1 MEYYVLSR
9 YAYWKYYI
17 LILYYR
23 LAEYPPAIRV
33 WAVFTTINLFLLVT
47 IVIGYF
53 VRVFSSAADARA
65 VAHNR
70 EKYWDKFK
78 QVALSNRVWEP
89 LEISALLELPKN
101 FKMHERQ
108 HRRYVPVLI
117 DMYRTYSPQMN
128 KTNWQRLLQVLKM
141 PIYFEEQ
148 VRSRSTRKRIVAFK
162 NVADMD
168 ANLKEA
174 VASRY
179 LFTKDR
185 KLQNNARLHA
195 ARFGTS
201 YPFKVLLEDPNLVF
215 TDEMVVKFHNVL
227 VYRQENGMSM
237 PNFIHWCNRTP
248 INEELRIFAINE
260 IRLFNRR
267 EDCAEMLSMLQNSRD
282 ERFSCA
288 LIKALGAMEY
298 VPAEK
303 EFCRRYLS
311 ASYTERQELAE
322 ALGAINSGNPKVLQF
337 LEDDFLQ
344 TTDYVTR
351 MMLLRVIHNYGS
363 IGQKA
368 YEALKKECPEE
379 FAIYFEHIECKLID
393 SRRYA

>member
-1 MEYYVLSR
+1 MDYYVLSR
-9 YAYWKYYI
+9 YAYWKYYV

-23 LAEYPPAIRV
+23 LAEYPPVIRV
-33 WAVFTTINLFLLVT
+33 WAVFASICMILIIA
-47 IVIGYF
+47 IVIGNL
-53 VRVFSSAADARA
+53 VRSFSAVADAKA
-65 VAHNR
+65 VEQNYKR
-70 EKYWDKFK
+70 YWDKMK
-78 QVALSNRVWEP
+78 EIALEARSLEP
-89 LEISALLELPKN
+89 LEISAALELPKN
-101 FKMHERQ
+101 FKMHERT
-108 HRRYVPVLI
+108 HRRYVPMLI
-117 DMYRTYSPQMN
+117 DMYRQYGEQMN
-128 KTNWQRLLQVLKM
+128 KTNWQRMLQVLKM

-227 VYRQENGMSM
+227 VYRQQNGMSM

-260 IRLFNRR
+260 IRLFHRR
-267 EDCAEMLSMLQNSRD
+267 EDCAEMLSMLINSRD

-311 ASYTERQELAE
+311 ASYVERQELAE
-322 ALGAINSGNPKVLQF
+322 ALGTINSGNPKVLQF
-337 LEDDFLQ
+337 LEDDFMQ

-351 MMLLRVIHNYGS
+351 MMLLRVIHNYGT
-363 IGQKA
+363 IGLQA
-368 YEALKKECPEE
+368 YERLKEDAPQE
-379 FAIYFEHIECKLID
+379 FAIYFEHIECNLID

>member
-9 YAYWKYYI
+9 YAYLKYYF

-33 WAVFTTINLFLLVT
+33 WAVFTAISLILLVG
-47 IVIGYF
+47 IVIGNF
-53 VRVFSSAADARA
+53 IRVARNAADTR
-65 VAHNR
+65 VIAHNR
-70 EKYWDKFK
+70 EKYWEKMK
-78 QVALSNRVWEP
+78 EIALEPRTLEP
-89 LEISALLELPKN
+89 LEISAMLELPKN

-108 HRRYVPVLI
+108 NGRYVPLLI
-117 DMYRTYSPQMN
+117 EMYREYGPQMN
-128 KTNWQRLLQVLKM
+128 KANWQRMLQVLKM

-148 VRSRSTRKRIVAFK
+148 VRSRSIRKRVVAFK

-215 TDEMVVKFHNVL
+215 TEEMMVKFHNVL
-227 VYRQENGMSM
+227 VYRQDNGMSM

-248 INEELRIFAINE
+248 VNEELRIFAINE
-260 IRLFNRR
+260 IRLFDRR
-267 EDCAEMLSMLQNSRD
+267 EDCAELLSMLINSRD

-303 EFCRRYLS
+303 EFVRRYLS
-311 ASYTERQELAE
+311 ASYAERQELAE

-337 LEDDFLQ
+337 LEEDFMQ

-351 MMLLRVIHNYGS
+351 MLLLRVIHDYGT
-363 IGQKA
+363 IGRKA
-368 YEALKKECPEE
+368 YNRLKKASPKE
-379 FAIYFEHIECKLID
+379 FAIYFEHIECDLID

>member
-9 YAYWKYYI
+9 YAYWKYYF

-23 LAEYPPAIRV
+23 LHEFPPAVRV
-33 WAVFTTINLFLLVT
+33 WAIFTSICLVLLVS
-47 IVIGYF
+47 IVVGNFI
-53 VRVFSSAADARA
+53 RVLISTADNRA
-65 VAHNR
+65 IERYR
-70 EKYWDKFK
+70 EKFEPHMLE
-78 QVALSNRVWEP
+78 VALTARNLELS
-89 LEISALLELPKN
+89 EISALMNLPKN

-108 HRRYVPVLI
+108 NRHFVPMLIELYRRYG
-117 DMYRTYSPQMN
+117 SEMN
-128 KTNWQRLLQVLKM
+128 RANWQRVLQVLKM
-141 PIYFEEQ
+141 PAYFDAQ
-148 VRSRSTRKRIVAFK
+148 VRSRSKRKRVVAFK

-201 YPFKVLLEDPNLVF
+201 YPFKVLLDDPNLVF
-215 TDEMVVKFHNVL
+215 TEEMVVKYHNVL
-227 VYRQENGMSM
+227 LYRQANGMSM

-248 INEELRIFAINE
+248 VNEELRIFAINE
-260 IRLFNRR
+260 IRLFRRR
-267 EDCAEMLSMLQNSRD
+267 EDCPEMLSMLQNSRE

-288 LIKALGAMEY
+288 LIRALGDMEY

-311 ASYTERQELAE
+311 ASYTERQQLAT
-322 ALGAINSGNPKVLQF
+322 ALGQINSGNPEVLKF

-344 TTDYVTR
+344 TTDAVTR
-351 MMLLRVIHNYGS
+351 MLLLRTIRGYGE
-363 IGQKA
+363 IGREA
-368 YEALKKECPEE
+368 YERLKRETPKA
-379 FAIYFEHIECKLID
+379 FAIFYEHIECDLID
-393 SRRYA
+393 SSRYA

>member
-1 MEYYVLSR
+1 MDYYVLSR
-9 YAYWKYYI
+9 YAYWKYYF

-33 WAVFTTINLFLLVT
+33 WVIFGAISLVLIVAV
-47 IVIGYF
+47 VIGNLARS
-53 VRVFSSAADARA
+53 VRAVADARGIE
-65 VAHNR
+65 HNY
-70 EKYWDKFK
+70 KQYWDKMK
-78 QVALSNRVWEP
+78 EIALEPRTMEP
-89 LEISALLELPKN
+89 LEISAALELPKN
-101 FKMHERQ
+101 FKMHERT
-108 HRRYVPVLI
+108 HRRYVPMLI
-117 DMYRTYSPQMN
+117 DMYRQFGEQMN
-128 KTNWQRLLQVLKM
+128 KINWQRMLQVLKM

-148 VRSRSTRKRIVAFK
+148 VRSRNTRKRIVAFK

-179 LFTKDR
+179 LFAKDR

-227 VYRQENGMSM
+227 VYRQQNGMSM

-260 IRLFNRR
+260 IRLFHRR
-267 EDCAEMLSMLQNSRD
+267 EDCAEMLSMLINSRD

-303 EFCRRYLS
+303 EFTRRYLS

-337 LEDDFLQ
+337 LEDDFMQ

-351 MMLLRVIHNYGS
+351 MMLLRVIHNYGT
-363 IGQKA
+363 IGQEA
-368 YEALKKECPEE
+368 YQRLKEEAPKE
-379 FAIYFEHIECKLID
+379 FAIYFEHIECDLID

>member
-1 MEYYVLSR
+1 MEYYVLSK

-23 LAEYPPAIRV
+23 LAEDPPVIRV
-33 WAVFTTINLFLLVT
+33 WAIFSTISLIVLVA
-47 IVIGYF
+47 IVIGNLIRV
-53 VRVFSSAADARA
+53 VRTAADGRA
-65 VAHNR
+65 IAHNR
-70 EKYWDKFK
+70 AKYWDKM
-78 QVALSNRVWEP
+78 VEIALEPRTLEP
-89 LEISALLELPKN
+89 LEITSMLELPKN

-108 HRRYVPVLI
+108 NRRYVPMLI
-117 DMYRTYSPQMN
+117 DMYREYGEKMN
-128 KTNWQRLLQVLKM
+128 KTNWQRMLQVLKM

-148 VRSRSTRKRIVAFK
+148 VRSRSIRKRVVAFK

-215 TDEMVVKFHNVL
+215 TEELVVKFHNVL
-227 VYRQENGMSM
+227 MYRQQNGMSM

-267 EDCAEMLSMLQNSRD
+267 EDCAEMLSMLKNSRD

-298 VPAEK
+298 VPAED

-311 ASYTERQELAE
+311 ASYAERQELAE
-322 ALGAINSGNPKVLQF
+322 ALGTINSGNPKVLQF
-337 LEDDFLQ
+337 LEDDFMQ

-351 MMLLRVIHNYGS
+351 MMLLRVIHGYGS
-363 IGQKA
+363 IGKRA
-368 YEALKKECPEE
+368 YNRLKKVSPKE
-379 FAIYFEHIECKLID
+379 FAIYFEHIECNLID

>member
-17 LILYYR
+17 LILYYW
-23 LAEYPPAIRV
+23 LAEYPLAIRI
-33 WAVFTTINLFLLVT
+33 WAVFTAINLFLLLT

-53 VRVFSSAADARA
+53 VRVFTSAADARA
-65 VAHNR
+65 IAHNR
-70 EKYWDKFK
+70 EKYWDKMK
-78 QVALSNRVWEP
+78 EVALSARVWEP

-117 DMYRTYSPQMN
+117 DMYRAYSPQMN

-148 VRSRSTRKRIVAFK
+148 VRSRSTRKRVVAFK

-195 ARFGTS
+195 GRFGTS
-201 YPFKVLLEDPNLVF
+201 DPFKVLLDDPNLVF

-237 PNFIHWCNRTP
+237 PNFIHWCTRTP

-260 IRLFNRR
+260 IRLFDRH

-322 ALGAINSGNPKVLQF
+322 ALGAINSGNPQVLQF
-337 LEDDFLQ
+337 LEDDFMQ

-363 IGQKA
+363 IGKKA
-368 YEALKKECPEE
+368 YEKLKEESPKE
-379 FAIYFEHIECKLID
+379 FAIYFEHIECDLID
-393 SRRYA
+393 SSRYA

>member
-9 YAYWKYYI
+9 YAYWKYYL

-23 LAEYPPAIRV
+23 LAEYPPVVRV
-33 WAVFTTINLFLLVT
+33 WAVFSTISMILLIA
-47 IVIGYF
+47 IVIGNM
-53 VRVFSSAADARA
+53 VRSVRTAADSYAI
-65 VAHNR
+65 AHNR
-70 EKYWDKFK
+70 EKYWEKIK
-78 QVALSNRVWEP
+78 EVALSARVWEP

-101 FKMHERQ
+101 FKMHERS
-108 HRRYVPVLI
+108 HRRYVPMLI
-117 DMYRTYSPQMN
+117 DMYRQYGPQMN
-128 KTNWQRLLQVLKM
+128 KINWQRVLQVLKM

-148 VRSRSTRKRIVAFK
+148 VRSRNTRKRIVAFK

-215 TDEMVVKFHNVL
+215 TDELVVKFHNVL
-227 VYRQENGMSM
+227 MYRQENGMSM

-248 INEELRIFAINE
+248 LNEELRIFAINE

-267 EDCAEMLSMLQNSRD
+267 EDCAEMLSMLINSRD

-303 EFCRRYLS
+303 EFIRRYLS
-311 ASYTERQELAE
+311 ASYAERQELAE
-322 ALGAINSGNPKVLQF
+322 ALGAINSGNPEVLHF
-337 LEDDFLQ
+337 LEEDFMQ

-351 MMLLRVIHNYGS
+351 MMLLRVIHGYGKL
-363 IGQKA
+363 GLNA
-368 YEALKKECPEE
+368 YNRLKKESPRE
-379 FAIYFEHIECKLID
+379 FSIYFEHIECDLID
-393 SRRYA
+393 SRKYA

>member
-33 WAVFTTINLFLLVT
+33 WAVFSVISLILLAS
-47 IVIGYF
+47 IVIGNL
-53 VRVFSSAADARA
+53 VRVIRTTADAHA
-65 VAHNR
+65 IEHNR
-70 EKYWDKFK
+70 EKYWEKMK
-78 QVALSNRVWEP
+78 QIALESRTLEP
-89 LEISALLELPKN
+89 LEINTILEIPKN
-101 FKMHERQ
+101 FKMHKRQ
-108 HRRYVPVLI
+108 NSRYVPILI
-117 DMYRTYSPQMN
+117 DMYRQYGDQMN
-128 KTNWQRLLQVLKM
+128 KTNWQRMLQALKM
-141 PIYFEEQ
+141 PIYFEEM
-148 VRSRSTRKRIVAFK
+148 VRSRSTRNRIVAFK

-215 TDEMVVKFHNVL
+215 TDELVVKFHNLL
-227 VYRQENGMSM
+227 VYRQKNGMSM

-260 IRLFNRR
+260 IRLFHRR
-267 EDCAEMLSMLQNSRD
+267 EDCAEMLSMLINSRD

-311 ASYTERQELAE
+311 ASYAERQELAE

-337 LEDDFLQ
+337 LEDDFMQ

-351 MMLLRVIHNYGS
+351 MMLLRVIHGYGA
-363 IGQKA
+363 IGRQA
-368 YEALKKECPEE
+368 YERLKEEAPKE
-379 FAIYFEHIECKLID
+379 FAIYFQHIECDLID
-393 SRRYA
+393 SSRYA

>member
-33 WAVFTTINLFLLVT
+33 WAVFTAINLFLLLT

-53 VRVFSSAADARA
+53 VRVFTSAADARA

-70 EKYWDKFK
+70 EKYWDKMK
-78 QVALSNRVWEP
+78 EVALSSRVWEP

-117 DMYRTYSPQMN
+117 DMYRTYAPQMN
-128 KTNWQRLLQVLKM
+128 KTNWQRLLQVMKM

-195 ARFGTS
+195 GRFGTS
-201 YPFKVLLEDPNLVF
+201 YPFKVLLDDPNLVF

-260 IRLFNRR
+260 IRLFDRR

-311 ASYTERQELAE
+311 ASYAERQELAE
-322 ALGAINSGNPKVLQF
+322 ALGAINSGNPQVLQF

-363 IGQKA
+363 IGKKA
-368 YEALKKECPEE
+368 YEKLKEESPEE
-379 FAIYFEHIECKLID
+379 FAIYFEHIECDLID
-393 SRRYA
+393 SSRYA

>member
-23 LAEYPPAIRV
+23 LAEYPPVIRV
-33 WAVFTTINLFLLVT
+33 WAIFATISFILLLAL
-47 IVIGYF
+47 VIGNLI
-53 VRVFSSAADARA
+53 RVIRTAADTAA
-65 VAHNR
+65 IAHNR
-70 EKYWDKFK
+70 EKYWEKMK
-78 QVALSNRVWEP
+78 EIALEARTLEP
-89 LEISALLELPKN
+89 LEISAMLELPKN
-101 FKMHERQ
+101 FKMHRRQ
-108 HRRYVPVLI
+108 NGRYVPVLI
-117 DMYRTYSPQMN
+117 DMYRQYGDQMN
-128 KTNWQRLLQVLKM
+128 KTNWQRMLQALKM
-141 PIYFEEQ
+141 PIYFEEM
-148 VRSRSTRKRIVAFK
+148 VRSRSTRNRIVAFK

-215 TDEMVVKFHNVL
+215 TDELVVKFHNLL
-227 VYRQENGMSM
+227 VYRQKNGMSM

-311 ASYTERQELAE
+311 ASYAERQELAE

-337 LEDDFLQ
+337 LEDDFMQ

-351 MMLLRVIHNYGS
+351 MMLLRVIHDYGA
-363 IGQKA
+363 IGAMA
-368 YEALKKECPEE
+368 YERLKAESPKE
-379 FAIYFEHIECKLID
+379 FAIYFEHIECNLID